1 MFEMTTQSRAAAA
14 LDKLYHPY
22 PTSEALRMVLS
33 NGSRRD
39 REAIVRL
46 WLSEG
51 LPFAFRNHP
60 AIFERIRACLGERI
74 GVDPKEITII
84 GSARIGYSLVEKN
97 FGRPFSNQS
106 DLDFSIISATLFSK
120 LTDEFRCFNEDY
132 SSGKIQPRNKNQ
144 KRYWPQNIP
153 VCANN
158 LKRGFLDT
166 NKIPSYDRYP
176 TVQNI
181 NNSMWFITDKLGKLE
196 DSLQIAKSSAHV
208 YENWKTFVDQCT
220 LNLFHTTKRL
230 REPRR
235 PG

>member
-1 MFEMTTQSRAAAA
+1 MTTQSRAAAA

-60 AIFERIRACLGERI
+60 AIFERIRAWLGERI

-84 GSARIGYSLVEKN
+84 GSARIGYSLAIKQ
-97 FGRPFSNQS
+97 FGRPFQDGS
-106 DLDFSIISATLFSK
+106 DLDFTIISAALLDK
-120 LTDEFRCFNEDY
+120 LSDDFLCFKKDY
-132 SSGKIQPRNKNQ
+132 LSGKIKPKNENE
-144 KRYWPQNIP
+144 KRYWRENVS
-153 VCANN
+153 VCEKN
-158 LKRGFLDT
+158 LKRGFLDAR
-166 NKIPSYDRYP
+166 KIPNYPRYP
-176 TVQNI
+176 TAQNV
-181 NNSMWFITDKLGKLE
+181 NDSMSRLIYETNYLKELPK
-196 DSLQIAKSSAHV
+196 IHKSSV
-208 YENWKTFVDQCT
+208 RIYKNWEKFVDQCT